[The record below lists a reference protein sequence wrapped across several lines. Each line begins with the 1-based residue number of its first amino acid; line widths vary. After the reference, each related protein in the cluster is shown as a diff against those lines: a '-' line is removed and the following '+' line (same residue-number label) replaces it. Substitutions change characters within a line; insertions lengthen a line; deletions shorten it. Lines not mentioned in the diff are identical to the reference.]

1 RAGAACRLHTRGRS
15 RGAMPRG
22 YSGAPPASLAATRT
36 VRTFVR
42 PGRKPGPLPAS
53 RRGSAPDVPTRRLDA
68 LTGPGKAASGLR
80 VAMVGISVALSG
92 SDHNPAWFARP
103 WRWLLHAR

>member
-1 RAGAACRLHTRGRS
+1 VVQTRRRYKGSVTRGYPGS
-15 RGAMPRG
+15 T
-22 YSGAPPASLAATRT
+22 PASLAATRT
-36 VRTFVR
+36 VRPFGR

-80 VAMVGISVALSG
+80 VAMVVISVALSG